1 MYVSVKAASASAAST
16 AAELCARPSLRC
28 FPNLETP
35 AEARLSIL
43 WRRRHLPVSPSMEY
57 ISMAEFAAAAEVEEE
72 AVAAYIYYVANYIL
86 YICMYT

>member
-1 MYVSVKAASASAAST
+1 MYCMYVSVKAASAST

-57 ISMAEFAAAAEVEEE
+57 ISMAEFAAAAEVEE
-72 AVAAYIYYVANYIL
+72 ADAA
-86 YICMYT
+86 

>member
-1 MYVSVKAASASAAST
+1 MYVCIRESGAAST

-57 ISMAEFAAAAEVEEE
+57 ISMAEFAAAAEAEE
-72 AVAAYIYYVANYIL
+72 ADAALADTYI
-86 YICMYT
+86 MYTTS